1 LVPGAPWLL
10 LKSNI
15 HQITAFLSTH
25 ISEDLKQKTTMK
37 PIKPIISSF
46 AALTLVIAATSF
58 AQSNAEPSASGE
70 VSSKLLAREKWVQVD
85 IEASVESINFRS
97 REITLKGPKGYLLTL
112 IASENVERFDE
123 IMIGDS
129 VSAEYR
135 TFMRAEFRE
144 PTAEEKATPFIMLA
158 EASKAA
164 AEVDPASEIGAVVR
178 AVVEVVDI
186 DTQEKRVSIK
196 GPRGNFMILPVEDDE
211 VLNMLE
217 VGELVVMTYGEALA
231 ISLNKM

>member
-1 LVPGAPWLL
+1 MRKLE
-10 LKSNI
+10 N
-15 HQITAFLSTH
+15 
-25 ISEDLKQKTTMK
+25 QKRTMK
-37 PIKPIISSF
+37 KIKHIISSF
-46 AALTLVIAATSF
+46 AALTLAIAATSF
-58 AQSNAEPSASGE
+58 AQSSSELDAAGE
-70 VSSKLLAREKWVQVD
+70 VSSKLLAREKWIQVD
-85 IEASVESINFRS
+85 VEASVESINFRS

-144 PTAEEKATPFIMLA
+144 PTAEEKTTPFMMLA
-158 EASKAA
+158 EARKAG
-164 AEVDPASEIGAVVR
+164 AEGDPAGDIGAVVR

-186 DTQEKRVSIK
+186 DTKEKRVSIQ
-196 GPRGNFMILPVEDDE
+196 GPRGNFMILPVEDEE
-211 VLNMLE
+211 VLNMLD
-217 VGELVVMTYGEALA
+217 VGQLVVMTYAEAVA